1 MDCGQAN
8 MSVIDTS
15 HLHIFKFMAVV
26 FMYFCQFPRRER
38 VTFKED
44 GGTLNAF
51 RLLSQT
57 KTTEL
62 INLSSLAD

>member
-1 MDCGQAN
+1 MT
-8 MSVIDTS
+8 VIDTS

-44 GGTLNAF
+44 DGISGYYHRQKLQ
-51 RLLSQT
+51 S
-57 KTTEL
+57 
-62 INLSSLAD
+62 